1 MYHTP
6 GSQQLGEK
14 GENAKYVQGIN
25 IKNYFQHVQCTLYN
39 VQICKFCL
47 TKFVS
52 FYSSFEETM
61 HPKLKQRKKIFFLL
75 YALELAEI
83 IKTKE
88 NK

>member
-1 MYHTP
+1 M
-6 GSQQLGEK
+6 
-14 GENAKYVQGIN
+14 
-25 IKNYFQHVQCTLYN
+25 YN

-61 HPKLKQRKKIFFLL
+61 HPKLKQRKTFFFFTICVRVR
-75 YALELAEI
+75 AEI

>member
-1 MYHTP
+1 M
-6 GSQQLGEK
+6 
-14 GENAKYVQGIN
+14 
-25 IKNYFQHVQCTLYN
+25 YN

-52 FYSSFEETM
+52 FYSFFEETM
-61 HPKLKQRKKIFFLL
+61 HPKLKQRKKILFLL

>member
-39 VQICKFCL
+39 VQMCKFCL

-75 YALELAEI
+75 YALELEL
-83 IKTKE
+83 K
-88 NK
+88 

>member
-25 IKNYFQHVQCTLYN
+25 IKTISNMYN

-61 HPKLKQRKKIFFLL
+61 HPKLKQRKKFFF
-75 YALELAEI
+75 YFMR
-83 IKTKE
+83 
-88 NK
+88 